1 MGGQKGGKGG
11 KGGKGK
17 KGKGKWAY
25 GDQDVIRILIK
36 RYTAIDLLNALI
48 FALGVVVNP
57 KTKGKGK
64 KGKGKGKNKG
74 GGKPSK
80 PVGKPPS
87 GGRPP
92 VGGRP
97 PIAKPIGGGKK
108 RPR

>member
-36 RYTAIDLLNALI
+36 RYTAIDLLNALL

-64 KGKGKGKNKG
+64 KGKGKKKG
-74 GGKPSK
+74 GSKPPK
-80 PVGKPPS
+80 PVGKLRS

-92 VGGRP
+92 
-97 PIAKPIGGGKK
+97 IGKA
-108 RPR
+108 RRR